1 MKNQEI
7 IFEIKSDIEELS
19 RVSKKV
25 EEISC
30 QMGFSDDECDN
41 ISIGVTEV
49 VNNAIIHG
57 NKNDKDKKVVITF
70 KLVENELLIFVSDEG
85 DGFDPDKIANPLE
98 PENLLKEHGRGIFI
112 LKAVMDKVDFE
123 FSKKGTTVIMHKKKK
138 NRVSE

>member
-7 IFEIKSDIEELS
+7 VFEIKSDIEELS

-25 EEISC
+25 EKIAC
-30 QMGFSDDECDN
+30 QMGFSEDECDN

-57 NKNDKDKKVVITF
+57 NKNNKDKKVVIAF
-70 KLVENELLIFVSDEG
+70 KLMKNELTIFVTDEG
-85 DGFDPDKIANPLE
+85 IGFDPEKIDNPLE

-112 LKAVMDKVDFE
+112 LKAVMDKVDFK
-123 FSKKGTTVIMHKKKK
+123 FSAKGTTVIMHKKKK